1 MELGMEG
8 KDLFHHTKAESS
20 SLLPSPNDLATIKRA
35 DAAISLKARGL
46 VIYHKYSGR
55 YTAVAP
61 LK

>member
-1 MELGMEG
+1 MEG
-8 KDLFHHTKAESS
+8 KDLLHHTKIESL
-20 SLLPSPNDLATIKRA
+20 SLLPSPTDLAKIKRA
-35 DAAISLKARGL
+35 DAAISLKARGW